1 MIILTFR
8 GLISLVGTRNTS
20 VMVTN
25 VGFLYL
31 GINKLYYM
39 KHCLKRVMDKACK
52 LQESACK
59 GFPSVH
65 VLNTYLDLWI
75 K

>member
-8 GLISLVGTRNTS
+8 GLILLVGTRNTS

-31 GINKLYYM
+31 GIKQALLYET
-39 KHCLKRVMDKACK
+39 LS
-52 LQESACK
+52 QK
-59 GFPSVH
+59 G
-65 VLNTYLDLWI
+65 DG
-75 K
+75 